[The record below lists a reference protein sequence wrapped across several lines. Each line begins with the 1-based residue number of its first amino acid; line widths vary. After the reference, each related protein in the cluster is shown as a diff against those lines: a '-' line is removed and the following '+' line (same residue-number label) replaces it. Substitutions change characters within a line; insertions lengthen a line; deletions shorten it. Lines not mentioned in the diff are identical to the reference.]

1 MKAVIAWLA
10 SRSRPGIA
18 VLALSAGLAGC
29 GGGGAATTASS
40 RQRTG
45 GSTSTTPTNSGLGA
59 CERSFASFIQSAE
72 NQGAGWNMVFFAN
85 NPSSVVGHG
94 ANLQANDGTCTL
106 TFTFPQGNY
115 QLSTVT
121 WSASNPT
128 FQGIEQNPQPVASG
142 PTPNVTIESEGRLV
156 PLQG

>member
-1 MKAVIAWLA
+1 MAA
-10 SRSRPGIA
+10 
-18 VLALSAGLAGC
+18 LALSAGLAGC
-29 GGGGAATTASS
+29 GAGSAATTASS
-40 RQRTG
+40 RQPAG
-45 GSTSTTPTNSGLGA
+45 GSTSTIATDSGLSA
-59 CERSFASFIQSAE
+59 CESSFASFIQSAE
-72 NQGAGWNMVFFAN
+72 DHDAGWNMVFFAN

-94 ANLQANDGTCTL
+94 ANLEASAGTCTL

-142 PTPNVTIESEGRLV
+142 PTPNVTIESEARLV